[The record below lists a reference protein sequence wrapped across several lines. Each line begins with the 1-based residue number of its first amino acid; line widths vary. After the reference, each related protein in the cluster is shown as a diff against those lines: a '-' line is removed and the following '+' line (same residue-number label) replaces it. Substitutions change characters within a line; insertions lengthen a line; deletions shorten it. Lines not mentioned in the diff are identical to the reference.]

1 MSLAP
6 GTQSFQFTNI
16 LHISM
21 GIRQTNKTTIAVT
34 LTPFGT
40 SKNDTIDAASVMA
53 IAPNARA
60 IIVVSSLPPPR

>member
-1 MSLAP
+1 
-6 GTQSFQFTNI
+6 
-16 LHISM
+16 M

-40 SKNDTIDAASVMA
+40 SKNDTIDAARVMA

-60 IIVVSSLPPPR
+60 IMVVSSLPPPR